1 MWDGVGVWFGAGA
14 ADDDFYSVTDC
25 IDEAAITR
33 GESDGEQVGLAG
45 FAEGE
50 GVAFGVG
57 GEAATE
63 VAVEGFVVCQ
73 FDSRGLAIEA
83 DPTDASFFAENG
95 AADFVIA
102 VGAGGGGG
110 LGEAEG
116 ELDPFIFHER
126 NLFFRYVQA
135 VENAVKDGCQ
145 NDAEEGDE
153 DDSREEGVCG
163 GKKFGRDSG

>member
-14 ADDDFYSVTDC
+14 ADDDFDAVTNC

-33 GESDGEQVGLAG
+33 GESDGEQIGLAG

-57 GEAATE
+57 GEAAAE
-63 VAVEGFVVCQ
+63 VAMEGFVFGEVN
-73 FDSRGLAIEA
+73 SWGLAIKA
-83 DPTDASFFAENG
+83 DAADTALFAQDG
-95 AADFVIA
+95 TTDFVIA

-116 ELDPFIFHER
+116 ELDPFIFHQR
-126 NLFFRYVQA
+126 DLFL
-135 VENAVKDGCQ
+135 
-145 NDAEEGDE
+145 EGKGE
-153 DDSREEGVCG
+153 AM
-163 GKKFGRDSG
+163 GRW

>member
-1 MWDGVGVWFGAGA
+1 VGVWFGAGA

-33 GESDGEQVGLAG
+33 GESDGEQIGLAG

-50 GVAFGVG
+50 CVAFGVG

-73 FDSRGLAIEA
+73 FDSWGLAVKSDPA
-83 DPTDASFFAENG
+83 DAAFFAQNG
-95 AADFVIA
+95 AANFMIA

-126 NLFFRYVQA
+126 DLFFRYVQA

-153 DDSREEGVCG
+153 DDSREEGVRG

>member
-1 MWDGVGVWFGAGA
+1 VGVWFGAGA

-25 IDEAAITR
+25 IDEAAITW

-57 GEAATE
+57 GEATAE

-83 DPTDASFFAENG
+83 DTTDASFFAEDG

-110 LGEAEG
+110 LGESEG
-116 ELDPFIFHER
+116 KLDPLIFHEWA
-126 NLFFRYVQA
+126 LFFRYVQA
-135 VENAVKDGCQ
+135 MENAMKDRGED
-145 NDAEEGDE
+145 DAEQGDE
-153 DDSREEGVCG
+153 DDSGEECVG
-163 GKKFGRDSG
+163 GGE

>member
-1 MWDGVGVWFGAGA
+1 VWDGVGIWFGAGA
-14 ADDDFYSVTDC
+14 ADDDFDSITDC

-33 GESDGEQVGLAG
+33 GESDGEQVGFARL
-45 FAEGE
+45 AEGE

-57 GEAATE
+57 GETTAE

-83 DPTDASFFAENG
+83 DTTDAAFLPENG
-95 AADFVIA
+95 AANFVVA

-126 NLFFRYVQA
+126 NLFFRYV
-135 VENAVKDGCQ
+135 
-145 NDAEEGDE
+145 
-153 DDSREEGVCG
+153 
-163 GKKFGRDSG
+163 

>member
-1 MWDGVGVWFGAGA
+1 MWDGVGIWFGAGA
-14 ADDDFYSVTDC
+14 ADDDFYAVTGG
-25 IDEAAITR
+25 IDEAAVTR
-33 GESDGEQVGLAG
+33 RERDREQVGITRCTKG
-45 FAEGE
+45 QSI
-50 GVAFGVG
+50 AFGVG
-57 GEAATE
+57 GEAAAE

-83 DPTDASFFAENG
+83 DPTDAAFFAENG

-126 NLFFRYVQA
+126 DLFL
-135 VENAVKDGCQ
+135 
-145 NDAEEGDE
+145 EG
-153 DDSREEGVCG
+153 EGEAM
-163 GKKFGRDSG
+163 GRW

>member
-1 MWDGVGVWFGAGA
+1 MWDGVGIRFGAGA
-14 ADDDFYSVTDC
+14 ADDDFDAVTNC

-33 GESDGEQVGLAG
+33 GESDGEQIGLAG

-57 GEAATE
+57 GEAAAE

-126 NLFFRYVQA
+126 DLFL
-135 VENAVKDGCQ
+135 
-145 NDAEEGDE
+145 EGKGE
-153 DDSREEGVCG
+153 AM
-163 GKKFGRDSG
+163 GRW

>member
-1 MWDGVGVWFGAGA
+1 VRNGVGIRFGAGA
-14 ADDDFYSVTDC
+14 ADDDFYAVTDC

-57 GEAATE
+57 GETTAE

-83 DPTDASFFAENG
+83 DPTDASFFA
-95 AADFVIA
+95 
-102 VGAGGGGG
+102 
-110 LGEAEG
+110 
-116 ELDPFIFHER
+116 
-126 NLFFRYVQA
+126 
-135 VENAVKDGCQ
+135 
-145 NDAEEGDE
+145 
-153 DDSREEGVCG
+153 
-163 GKKFGRDSG
+163 

>member
-1 MWDGVGVWFGAGA
+1 MGIRFGAGA

-33 GESDGEQVGLAG
+33 GESDGEQIGLAG

-57 GEAATE
+57 GEATAE

-83 DPTDASFFAENG
+83 DTTDASFFAEDG

-102 VGAGGGGG
+102 IGAGGGGG

-126 NLFFRYVQA
+126 DLFFRYVQA

>member
-1 MWDGVGVWFGAGA
+1 VGVWFGAGA

-45 FAEGE
+45 FAESE

-63 VAVEGFVVCQ
+63 VAVEGFVVCEV
-73 FDSRGLAIEA
+73 DSRGLAIEA

-102 VGAGGGGG
+102 IGAGGGGG

-153 DDSREEGVCG
+153 DDSREEGVSG
-163 GKKFGRDSG
+163 GE